1 MVWRIRQHQWLPFD
15 HHAFTA
21 LAFADGQACLPI
33 KSINLLVI
41 HLSTLTTQQ
50 LVDAPVPEPTT
61 FERNGFDA
69 LCQLT
74 LLWRALRLIAHRCA
88 G

>member
-1 MVWRIRQHQWLPFD
+1 MIRRIGQHQGLPFE
-15 HHAFTA
+15 HHPFTA
-21 LAFADGQACLPI
+21 LAFADGQACFPV

-50 LVDAPVPEPTT
+50 LMNTPVPEPTT
-61 FERNGFDA
+61 FESNGFDA
-69 LCQLT
+69 FCQIT
-74 LLWRALRLIAHRCA
+74 LLWRALRLIPHRCA

>member
-1 MVWRIRQHQWLPFD
+1 MIRRIGQNQGLPFD
-15 HHAFTA
+15 HHPFTA
-21 LAFADGQACLPI
+21 LAFADGQACFPV
-33 KSINLLVI
+33 KSINLFVI

-50 LVDAPVPEPTT
+50 LMNTPVPEPAT

-69 LCQLT
+69 LCQFT
-74 LLWRALRLIAHRCA
+74 LLGRTLRLIPHRCA

>member
-1 MVWRIRQHQWLPFD
+1 MIWRIRQHQGLPFH

-21 LAFADGQACLPI
+21 LAFTDSQACLPVKPI
-33 KSINLLVI
+33 YLLVI
-41 HLSTLTTQQ
+41 HFSTLTTQQ
-50 LVDAPVPEPTT
+50 LVNTPVPEPAA

-69 LCQLT
+69 LRQLA
-74 LLWRALRLIAHRCA
+74 LFWRTLRLIPHRCA